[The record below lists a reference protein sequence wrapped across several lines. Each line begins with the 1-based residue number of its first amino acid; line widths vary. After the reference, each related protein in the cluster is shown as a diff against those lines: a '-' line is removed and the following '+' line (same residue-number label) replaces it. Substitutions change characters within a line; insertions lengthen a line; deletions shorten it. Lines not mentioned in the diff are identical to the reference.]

1 MDVTFQIGSL
11 DLSKRLST
19 YAVQMEVSYARVL
32 KTLDGVEHA
41 VRSPDRA
48 IVSASFSPMTDAEA
62 EALYGALNSSAVT
75 VKFRNPYTNTVE
87 TRTMRVVSNLNAA
100 FALKSVDGNVRYKGG
115 TIQLRAR

>member
-62 EALYGALNSSAVT
+62 EAL
-75 VKFRNPYTNTVE
+75 
-87 TRTMRVVSNLNAA
+87 
-100 FALKSVDGNVRYKGG
+100 
-115 TIQLRAR
+115 